1 MPRSLDGL
9 VLAPVADQAP
19 GQVGTRTRFAY
30 HEDGGRIW
38 AEYAGGD
45 VVRGHLVGTREGDR
59 LDFRYVQLKHD
70 GTTSSGHCLSQVTLG
85 PDGRVR
91 LTESWAWESQ
101 DGSGTSVV
109 EELAAQDL
117 DQDRTQDRNQNRNRN
132 RNQKS

>member
-19 GQVGTRTRFAY
+19 GQVGTRTRFTY
-30 HEDGGRIW
+30 HERGGAIW

-70 GTTSSGHCLSQVTLG
+70 GTTSSGRCVSTVVELA
-85 PDGRVR
+85 DGRVR
-91 LTESWAWESQ
+91 LEESWAWESQ
-101 DGSGTSVV
+101 EGSGTSVV
-109 EELAAQDL
+109 EQVTTHDG
-117 DQDRTQDRNQNRNRN
+117 
-132 RNQKS
+132 